1 MPPFRQLH
9 AISCFEVHVIR
20 RSRARAVIQDT
31 KRMTAVA
38 FAAIVATPRDWT
50 FLSNHGR
57 VLLCIARD
65 PMIRLRDIGE
75 QVGVTERAA
84 HRIVS
89 ELSDA
94 GYITRERRGRRNHY
108 AIRHDLPLP
117 DEIARSQRVGDLLQ
131 ALTETDD
138 AGEDRPS

>member
-1 MPPFRQLH
+1 
-9 AISCFEVHVIR
+9 
-20 RSRARAVIQDT
+20 
-31 KRMTAVA
+31 VA
-38 FAAIVATPRDWT
+38 PARDWT

-65 PMIRLRDIGE
+65 PTIRLREIGE
-75 QVGVTERAA
+75 QVGITERAA

-89 ELSDA
+89 ELNDA
-94 GYITRERRGRRNHY
+94 GYLTRERRGRRNHY

-131 ALTETDD
+131 ALTENETGAAA
-138 AGEDRPS
+138 AGDGPAS